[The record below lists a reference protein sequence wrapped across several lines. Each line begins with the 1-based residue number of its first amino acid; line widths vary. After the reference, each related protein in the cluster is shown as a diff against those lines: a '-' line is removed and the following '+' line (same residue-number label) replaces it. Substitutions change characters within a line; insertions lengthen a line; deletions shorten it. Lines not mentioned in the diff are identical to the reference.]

1 MILALFIFGVTAT
14 GSGEGAPT
22 TNPVAES
29 SQTIDHLSSNG
40 LSLLSSVTTEP
51 IEAVTTV
58 VDGHGA
64 QTYFKVAGSSSEGK
78 LPDGSSVLIQEAT
91 TEPKVSD
98 SVVGSIGNLG
108 KIIEVDEDSCPDG
121 YEEILFDEESFP
133 VEEEV
138 IVAEENG
145 KSAET
150 GVSGGEQATSEM
162 NATNHPPVMTDVP
175 IDPLDHSFRE
185 TVQEVITESN
195 NSEDKE
201 ILEDFLAELF
211 QEPEGGS
218 SADPVQ
224 AERPKPLTE
233 EEIAERKRRLEIET
247 REKRTEI
254 TGRHAQW
261 EARLEDRG
269 KEILAELLKQVK
281 ELRVYVSND
290 IKKNQ
295 DISKLLSGYENE
307 ANKAIKGVEVF
318 LEKRLK
324 IAKKVEDSVMKTWE
338 DVLNK
343 VQKKIEDK
351 KREVQAEM
359 QEYYNSYIDEEA
371 GHASAIFLDPFGTQ
385 SLYKLHIRSKER
397 SSVLKPLLMTPRL
410 T

>member
-1 MILALFIFGVTAT
+1 MVLALFIFGVTAT
-14 GSGEGAPT
+14 VRGEGAPT

-51 IEAVTTV
+51 IEAATTV

-64 QTYFKVAGSSSEGK
+64 QTYFKVAGEGK
-78 LPDGSSVLIQEAT
+78 LPDQSSVLIPEAT

-98 SVVGSIGNLG
+98 SVVGSIGNPG

-133 VEEEV
+133 MEEEV
-138 IVAEENG
+138 IVAEENE
-145 KSAET
+145 KSTET
-150 GVSGGEQATSEM
+150 GVSGGDHAATEKDT
-162 NATNHPPVMTDVP
+162 TNHPPAMTDVP

-185 TVQEVITESN
+185 TVHEVITESN

-254 TGRHAQW
+254 TGRHTQW
-261 EARLEDRG
+261 ETRLEDRG

-290 IKKNQ
+290 IKKSE

-318 LEKRLK
+318 LEKRIK

-338 DVLNK
+338 DVLKK
-343 VQKKIEDK
+343 VQKKFEDK
-351 KREVQAEM
+351 KREVQGEM
-359 QEYYNSYIDEEA
+359 REYYNSYIDEEA
-371 GHASAIFLDPFGTQ
+371 GHASAIFLDPFGPQ
-385 SLYKLHIRSKER
+385 NLCKFYIRSKKR
-397 SSVLKPLLMTPRL
+397 SSVSKQLLMTPRL